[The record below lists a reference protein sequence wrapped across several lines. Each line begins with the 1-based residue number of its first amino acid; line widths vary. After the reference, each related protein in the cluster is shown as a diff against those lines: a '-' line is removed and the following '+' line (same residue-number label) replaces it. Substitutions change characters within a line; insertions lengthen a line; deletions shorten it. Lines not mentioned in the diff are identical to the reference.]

1 MVRNTPSLWFYQRP
15 RNRLGFSFP
24 PLERRTCAV
33 RRYCFRPGSRKIRQI
48 RLLPSI
54 CRLGPYMHY
63 RRRMHLI
70 QITKASVLTLALLLA
85 PSAVRLVNAQS
96 TPKKADNTAVNKR
109 DQNPGEATADQ
120 QKMNA
125 ADREITAKIRR
136 SIMADKAL
144 STYARNVKII
154 SQDGTVTLKGPV
166 RSEDEVKAIVSMA
179 TDVTGSG
186 DKVINQMSVKPAS
199 KP

>member
-1 MVRNTPSLWFYQRP
+1 
-15 RNRLGFSFP
+15 
-24 PLERRTCAV
+24 
-33 RRYCFRPGSRKIRQI
+33 
-48 RLLPSI
+48 
-54 CRLGPYMHY
+54 
-63 RRRMHLI
+63 MHLI

-109 DQNPGEATADQ
+109 DQNPGEVTADQ
-120 QKMNA
+120 QKMNV